1 MVRKLLALGAQVSR
15 HDIRLVGKRGNIE
28 ILRELTKHGAI
39 VSDLD
44 DRFGS
49 ALDNCLSS
57 ALLAGHIAMVKVI
70 VEEYNVEVTPQ
81 CLANAARGSN
91 ADREMVMYLIS
102 KCHKIEI
109 VLAKVDIVRRCYDEC
124 EIIINYEMVELLLQ
138 NGAQPDAPTTK
149 GLTLMEKAIAEGDD
163 TLVELLIRYGS
174 DVNRPSERGTPLAYL
189 EKKLNS
195 PAKKLSKEKIER
207 LVKIQKLLKDHGAKK
222 SHCLLM

>member
-1 MVRKLLALGAQVSR
+1 
-15 HDIRLVGKRGNIE
+15 
-28 ILRELTKHGAI
+28 
-39 VSDLD
+39 
-44 DRFGS
+44 
-49 ALDNCLSS
+49 
-57 ALLAGHIAMVKVI
+57 
-70 VEEYNVEVTPQ
+70 
-81 CLANAARGSN
+81 
-91 ADREMVMYLIS
+91 MYLIS

-138 NGAQPDAPTTK
+138 NGAQPNAPTTK

-207 LVKIQKLLKDHGAKK
+207 LVKIKN
-222 SHCLLM
+222 S